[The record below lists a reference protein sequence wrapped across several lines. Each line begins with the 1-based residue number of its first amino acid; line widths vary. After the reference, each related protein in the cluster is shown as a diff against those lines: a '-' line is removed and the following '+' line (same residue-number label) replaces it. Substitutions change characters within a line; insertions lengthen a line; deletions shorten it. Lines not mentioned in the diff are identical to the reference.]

1 MSETEKRLADVTEI
15 LDFIEKAPANQ
26 DIIDMDCND
35 HCEQLASLAE
45 QVADGATL
53 QDILP
58 ELEEHMRYW
67 GDCREEFM
75 ALVSVLKAEMLND
88 MPELPE
94 SEEG

>member
-1 MSETEKRLADVTEI
+1 MTDAEKRLASVTEI
-15 LDFIEKAPANQ
+15 LEFIEKAPANQ
-26 DIIDMDCND
+26 EIIDMDCND
-35 HCEQLASLAE
+35 HCEHLASLAD

-75 ALVSVLKAEMLND
+75 ALVSVLKAEMLD
-88 MPELPE
+88 DLPDLPE
-94 SEEG
+94 GEEN